1 VQEAVTQAD
10 VVAVVGA
17 LERQVL
23 LAFGQFGER
32 RREAHARSQK
42 IHYAG
47 REHVHSEEAKVVAGA
62 QAWDHQALLGFGGS
76 GLFHDGL
83 DAVEILAAGD
93 ALAADRTIAGEQV
106 LTRGL
111 HRRNGARL
119 RFRHIDQL
127 LRAALR
133 GAADIKVVA
142 DQMQERILLDEVA
155 GAQHGVAVA
164 QRFRLRN
171 QAQAPGVIARHTRVR
186 RFVSGRNDDANF
198 FDARA
203 QGLFD
208 NDAQHRLFNAIAID
222 EGLERQAPLVR
233 PGSRDHRFADLHE
246 CGSLDIMRQVRS
258 EPQGWLGDEVRMTLN
273 MKLAFIGAGNMGL
286 PIARNLVRSGHSLTI
301 YNRTRERAE
310 PLRQEGAAMANSP
323 ADAARDAEAI
333 VTMLAD
339 DQAVEQV
346 VQSFAE
352 TLARGA
358 IHIGMSTVS
367 VGLSKRLA
375 EMHAARGQIYV
386 AAPVFGRPEAAEA
399 ARLWVVTAGA
409 PEHVEHCR
417 PVFDAISRG
426 WSVVGADPWLAN
438 VFKLSGNF
446 LIAAAIESLG
456 EAFALVRKSGGD
468 AAQFLDIINNA
479 LFNSPL
485 YGGYGGAV
493 VKEKFEPAGF
503 RLRLGFKDLRLVQ
516 EAAESAAV
524 PMPLAG
530 VLRDR
535 FLAALAR
542 DEGELDWAALAR
554 IAAVQ
559 AGL

>member
-1 VQEAVTQAD
+1 
-10 VVAVVGA
+10 
-17 LERQVL
+17 
-23 LAFGQFGER
+23 
-32 RREAHARSQK
+32 
-42 IHYAG
+42 
-47 REHVHSEEAKVVAGA
+47 
-62 QAWDHQALLGFGGS
+62 
-76 GLFHDGL
+76 
-83 DAVEILAAGD
+83 
-93 ALAADRTIAGEQV
+93 
-106 LTRGL
+106 
-111 HRRNGARL
+111 
-119 RFRHIDQL
+119 
-127 LRAALR
+127 
-133 GAADIKVVA
+133 
-142 DQMQERILLDEVA
+142 
-155 GAQHGVAVA
+155 
-164 QRFRLRN
+164 
-171 QAQAPGVIARHTRVR
+171 
-186 RFVSGRNDDANF
+186 
-198 FDARA
+198 
-203 QGLFD
+203 
-208 NDAQHRLFNAIAID
+208 
-222 EGLERQAPLVR
+222 
-233 PGSRDHRFADLHE
+233 
-246 CGSLDIMRQVRS
+246 
-258 EPQGWLGDEVRMTLN
+258 

-286 PIARNLVRSGHSLTI
+286 PIARNLLRAGHSLTI

-310 PLRQEGAAMANSP
+310 PLRQEGAALADSP

-339 DQAVEQV
+339 DHAVERT
-346 VQSFAE
+346 VQSFVE

-367 VGLSKRLA
+367 VALSKRLA
-375 EMHAARGQIYV
+375 EMHTARGQIYV

-399 ARLWVVTAGA
+399 ARLWVVAAGA
-409 PEHVEHCR
+409 TEHVERCR

-426 WSVVGADPWLAN
+426 CSVVGTDPWLAN

-446 LIAAAIESLG
+446 LIAAALESLG

-493 VKEKFEPAGF
+493 VKEQFEPAGF
-503 RLRLGFKDLRLVQ
+503 RLRLGFKDLRLAQ

-542 DEGELDWAALAR
+542 NEGDLDWAALAR